1 MGWTGRGVV
10 QYLLPLKDFFIGDP
24 SMDRSKWI
32 DAASMAAGLTAAVF
46 LIAQIIQMVARIG
59 KF

>member
-1 MGWTGRGVV
+1 
-10 QYLLPLKDFFIGDP
+10 
-24 SMDRSKWI
+24 MDRSNWI